1 MDFRP
6 NSGGLRFSGRAL
18 SCRFLSVSWFRIDKT
33 GRLRKLRSVSSLS
46 LTPASYRW
54 DEWKAWLSPLA
65 AAVLSWYCLQAVSS
79 QGVLP
84 VTSLHSLKRSVR
96 FSFEERDVNPTAPE
110 FSAACAG
117 TTDTPASLLI
127 CAGNLEQEGHFQAAL
142 AAFRAASLCPDFIEG
157 KLAFA
162 SFLSRREEHSAAE
175 ILLKEAQQQ
184 IHDAPGEGDA
194 QLEEGGRALTL
205 SSVLHNQ
212 AVATRSRG
220 DFATATTLQ
229 QQSMKLQLD
238 ETGEVTPEDLSGSA
252 ADAIYRGEFDLAE
265 NLLLRSLHE
274 ETDSGNQAGIAADC
288 GNLGLLAGL
297 RGNLAVGI
305 RFLGRAVRLHRELGD
320 DLGSGTD
327 YLNLAELFRTAGRWS
342 LAARCLRRAKKHFRK
357 AGAPSSMKKAEARLA
372 ELSDL
377 KMLDDVTARAP
388 LLN

>member
-1 MDFRP
+1 M
-6 NSGGLRFSGRAL
+6 
-18 SCRFLSVSWFRIDKT
+18 
-33 GRLRKLRSVSSLS
+33 
-46 LTPASYRW
+46 
-54 DEWKAWLSPLA
+54 
-65 AAVLSWYCLQAVSS
+65 
-79 QGVLP
+79 
-84 VTSLHSLKRSVR
+84 
-96 FSFEERDVNPTAPE
+96 NPTSPE
-110 FSAACAG
+110 FSAACAESA
-117 TTDTPASLLI
+117 DTPASLLI
-127 CAGNLEQEGHFQAAL
+127 CAGNLEQEGQFQAAL
-142 AAFRAASLCPDFIEG
+142 AAFRAASLCPDFVEG

-175 ILLKEAQQQ
+175 ILLKEARQQL
-184 IHDAPGEGDA
+184 HDATSREGAA
-194 QLEEGGRALTL
+194 QIEEGERALTL
-205 SSVLHNQ
+205 SALLHNL

-220 DFATATTLQ
+220 DFTTAASLQ
-229 QQSMKLQLD
+229 QQSMKLQLN
-238 ETGEVTPEDLSGSA
+238 ETGEATSEDLSGSA
-252 ADAIYRGEFDLAE
+252 TDAIYRGDYDLAE

-342 LAARCLRRAKKHFRK
+342 LAARCLHRAKKHFRK

-372 ELSDL
+372 EL
-377 KMLDDVTARAP
+377 KQIEDVKSRDP

>member
-1 MDFRP
+1 M
-6 NSGGLRFSGRAL
+6 
-18 SCRFLSVSWFRIDKT
+18 
-33 GRLRKLRSVSSLS
+33 
-46 LTPASYRW
+46 
-54 DEWKAWLSPLA
+54 
-65 AAVLSWYCLQAVSS
+65 
-79 QGVLP
+79 
-84 VTSLHSLKRSVR
+84 
-96 FSFEERDVNPTAPE
+96 
-110 FSAACAG
+110 
-117 TTDTPASLLI
+117 
-127 CAGNLEQEGHFQAAL
+127 
-142 AAFRAASLCPDFIEG
+142 
-157 KLAFA
+157 
-162 SFLSRREEHSAAE
+162 SRREEHSAAE
-175 ILLKEAQQQ
+175 TLLKEAQQQ
-184 IHDAPGEGDA
+184 IHDALPREGDT
-194 QLEEGGRALTL
+194 QLEEGERALIL
-205 SSVLHNQ
+205 SALLHNQ

-220 DFATATTLQ
+220 DFATAATLQ

-252 ADAIYRGEFDLAE
+252 ADAIYRGDFDLAE

-342 LAARCLRRAKKHFRK
+342 LAARCLRRAKKHFRT

-377 KMLDDVTARAP
+377 QMLDDVKSRDP